1 MLHDGKPLGNWGE
14 EALRIVEQTPQRIR
28 LQGIPGGGIWM
39 CFAMLLGLTVMLLST
54 CFAWISVHETE
65 SYWPI
70 LPLGFGFLMG
80 GVFFSIG
87 SVTLLFGRMV
97 LTLDRMS
104 GKGSYEVRSPIIDV
118 GKPCSFELSQIQSIT
133 LEKSSF
139 TPSPRDA
146 PEAIGSEA
154 PSNAKFCTAVLRL
167 KPRRRKIVLDETQNG
182 RDARVSGISIAI
194 SEWLPMPLIR
204 EYS

>member
-1 MLHDGKPLGNWGE
+1 MLQVGKPLRNWRQE
-14 EALRIVEQTPQRIR
+14 TLRIVEQTPQRIR
-28 LQGIPGGGIWM
+28 LQGIPGCGIWM
-39 CFAMLLGLTVMLLST
+39 CFAMLLGLTIMLVSL

-87 SVTLLFGRMV
+87 SLTLLFGRKV
-97 LTLDRMS
+97 LILDRMS
-104 GKGSYEVRSPIIDV
+104 GTGSYEVRSPIIDV
-118 GKPCSFELSQIQSIT
+118 GQSCRFELSQIQSIT

-139 TPSPRDA
+139 SPSPRDA
-146 PEAIGSEA
+146 PEALGSETL
-154 PSNAKFCTAVLRL
+154 SNAKFCPAVLRL

-182 RDARVSGISIAI
+182 RDACVSGIAIAI
-194 SEWLPMPLIR
+194 SQWLPMPLMR
-204 EYS
+204 EHS

>member
-1 MLHDGKPLGNWGE
+1 
-14 EALRIVEQTPQRIR
+14 
-28 LQGIPGGGIWM
+28 M
-39 CFAMLLGLTVMLLST
+39 CFAMLLGLTVMLLSA

-104 GKGSYEVRSPIIDV
+104 GTGSYEVRSPIIDV
-118 GKPCSFELSQIQSIT
+118 GKSCSFELSQIQSIT

-139 TPSPRDA
+139 TPSSRGASDA
-146 PEAIGSEA
+146 MGSET

-182 RDARVSGISIAI
+182 RDGRVSGIAITI